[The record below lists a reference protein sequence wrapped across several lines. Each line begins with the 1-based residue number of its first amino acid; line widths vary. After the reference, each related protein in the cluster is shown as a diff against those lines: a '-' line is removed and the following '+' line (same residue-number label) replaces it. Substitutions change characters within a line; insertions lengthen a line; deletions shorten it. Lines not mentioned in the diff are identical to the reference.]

1 MMIKLHLIDQFDFYQ
16 KISYKLCL
24 SLMLILLSIVAKVVL
39 RFLVGVSSLEKCL
52 FDVPVEEEEI

>member
-24 SLMLILLSIVAKVVL
+24 SLLLSIVAKVVL